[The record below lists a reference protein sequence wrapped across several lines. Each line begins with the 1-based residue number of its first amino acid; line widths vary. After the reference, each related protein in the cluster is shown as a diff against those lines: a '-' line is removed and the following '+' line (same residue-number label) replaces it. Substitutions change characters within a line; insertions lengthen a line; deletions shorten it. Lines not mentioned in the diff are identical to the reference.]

1 VPCEVHI
8 AKGAFHGFDRIAAKS
23 SVARAYFESQVASLQ
38 QALKV

>member
-1 VPCEVHI
+1 VHI
-8 AKGAFHGFDRIAAKS
+8 ATGAFHGFDRIAAKS